1 MTDAANSASIPASGS
16 DSYAAQARGD
26 DDAYAS
32 YYAGMDKSMQQ
43 KVALTTAFFPP
54 SGILVDMGCGS
65 GSGSFDL
72 ASLFSGLRVIGVDI
86 AAQAVEYARAHY
98 QRANLCY
105 QQGDIADPLFA
116 PGSVD
121 GILNSSVWHHLT
133 SFNGFSHREVERA
146 LRHHA
151 EALRPGGVLVVRDF
165 VVPRFPTEVWI
176 DLPSDDGT
184 SDGAVTGLSTAALF
198 HRFCAQFRS
207 SQNPAGPV
215 PYQQLP
221 SPQPGWSRFLVAGR
235 AAAEFLLH
243 KDYRSDWDAE
253 CREEYTFYSQAE
265 YEAAFR
271 RHGLRIVLSVE
282 LHNPWIIEN
291 RFRGRCAL
299 HQISGEP
306 LPFPPTNYLIVGEK
320 VAPHHGV
327 RLAVDHAPLA
337 TPHFLRLHTLRHQKT
352 GQLFQLAERPNPVLD
367 VIPWFRH
374 GGRVLVL
381 AKHGFPRPLSTTLLD
396 GPALDGA
403 HVAGYLTE
411 TITAQ
416 VRDLPFAHS
425 DKASATI
432 LATRAG
438 LPNEAIA
445 AIQSGLGYYTSPGGL
460 SEHVSTRLCELNV
473 SKLPQHSDG
482 FPKFSDEVQ
491 NYTPFTTAGRVQPFV
506 AAQLLRAAQVGGL
519 QDARLEISVYHLLLS
534 LGEALGPWIGIELSL
549 SPQTA
554 PGFVPAITADV
565 LATRREPAFANV
577 ESSDSAHGFLS
588 LYKAT
593 VEELDASDKVL
604 RRAELELCAP
614 RSFGLSTVSVIP
626 VVRLDNQYLVGLERR
641 DLPAVQLHT
650 AGQHSTLLTCP
661 AWRLPKTIQT
671 FPDAEALVLRNLLA
685 HFGVKARRVFPL
697 GGKYYPSIGAT
708 PEVVYPLV
716 AEVAAETLAS
726 SALAFVP
733 LDELVAQRQHIEDGH
748 LLCAMFRLAHALSI
762 TAPSPTT

>member
-1 MTDAANSASIPASGS
+1 MTPAAQDADAPASGS
-16 DSYAAQARGD
+16 HGYAAQARGG

-54 SGILVDMGCGS
+54 SGTLCDMGSGS

-86 AAQAVEYARAHY
+86 AEQSVEYARAHY
-98 QRANLCY
+98 QRANLSY

-146 LRHHA
+146 LRHQA
-151 EALRPGGVLVVRDF
+151 AALREGGVLVVRDF
-165 VVPRFPTEVWI
+165 VVPRFPETVWL
-176 DLPSDDGT
+176 DLPNGDGT
-184 SDGAVTGLSTAALF
+184 PDGEVSTLSTAALF
-198 HRFCAQFRS
+198 ARFCVQFRS
-207 SQNPAGPV
+207 SQNLDGPV
-215 PYQQLP
+215 PYQALP

-243 KDYRSDWDAE
+243 KDYRGDWDAE
-253 CREEYTFYSQAE
+253 CREEYTFFSQAE
-265 YEAAFR
+265 YETAFR
-271 RHGLRIVLSVE
+271 RHQLRIVLSVE

-291 RFRGRCAL
+291 RFRGRCEL
-299 HQISGEP
+299 HSTTGEP

-327 RLAVDHAPLA
+327 RFSVETSPLLAPS
-337 TPHFLRLHTLRHQKT
+337 FLRLHTLRHRKT
-352 GQLFQLAERPNPVLD
+352 GQIFQLAERPNPVLD

-381 AKHGFPRPLSTTLLD
+381 ARHGFPRPLSTTLLD
-396 GPALDGA
+396 SPALDGA

-416 VRDLPFAHS
+416 VGDL
-425 DKASATI
+425 SAVENNDAAVGI
-432 LATRAG
+432 LASRAG
-438 LPNEAIA
+438 LPTSAIA
-445 AIQSGLGYYTSPGGL
+445 AVTTGLSYYTSPGGL
-460 SEHVSTRLCELNV
+460 SEHVSARLCQLDL
-473 SKLPQHSDG
+473 SQLPSRPDG
-482 FPKFSDEVQ
+482 LPALHDEVP
-491 NYTPFTTAGRVQPFV
+491 NCTPFTTAGRVQPFV

-519 QDARLEISVYHLLLS
+519 QDARLELNVYHLLLS
-534 LGEALGPWIGIELSL
+534 LGEDLGPWIGIELSL
-549 SPQTA
+549 GDQQA
-554 PGFVPAITADV
+554 PDFIPAVTSSV
-565 LATRREPAFANV
+565 LSARSEPAF
-577 ESSDSAHGFLS
+577 ESIAASDPAHGFLA
-588 LYKAT
+588 LHKAAI
-593 VEELDASDKVL
+593 EERNPSDHVL

-614 RSFGLSTVSVIP
+614 RSFSLSTVSVIP
-626 VVRLDNQYLVGLERR
+626 VVRLGGTFLVGLERR
-641 DLPAVQLHT
+641 DLPAVQLHH
-650 AGQHSTLLTCP
+650 AGQHSTLITCP
-661 AWRLPKTIQT
+661 AWRLPRSVKTL
-671 FPDAEALVLRNLLA
+671 PEAEALVERNLLA
-685 HFGVKARRVFPL
+685 HFAVKVRRLFPL

-716 AEVAAETLAS
+716 AEVEAATLAS

-733 LDELVAQRQHIEDGH
+733 LAELVAQRQHVEDGH
-748 LLCAMFRLAHALSI
+748 LLIALLRLAHALGI
-762 TAPSPTT
+762 TSPTPAT